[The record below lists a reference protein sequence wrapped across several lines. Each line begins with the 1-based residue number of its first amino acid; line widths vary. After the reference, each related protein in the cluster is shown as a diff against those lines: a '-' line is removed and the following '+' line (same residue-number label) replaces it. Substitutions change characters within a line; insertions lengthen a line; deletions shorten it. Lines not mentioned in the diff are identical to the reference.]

1 MNPRLLLVE
10 DEPGLVLTL
19 SDRLRAQGFQVDACG
34 SGREALRRL
43 SAQAYDVVVLD
54 IMLPDT
60 DGFEVCRRLRERDP
74 HTPVLMLSARDAVQD
89 RVRGLGVGADDYL
102 GKPFDAGEL
111 LARLTALLRRSGQAP
126 SGRRERLSFG
136 AVEIDLDAATCHVD
150 GRPVELSARLY
161 RLLCHF
167 AENPGVVLSRDR
179 LLNEVWGY
187 DALPSTRTVDVHVAW
202 LRQRIEADPKNPVH
216 LVTLHGLGYKLI
228 P

>member
-19 SDRLRAQGFQVDACG
+19 TDRLRAHGYRVEACA
-34 SGREALRRL
+34 SGREALRRMA
-43 SAQAYDVVVLD
+43 AQAFDLVVLD
-54 IMLPDT
+54 IMLPDS

-74 HTPVLMLSARDAVQD
+74 HTPVLMLTARDAVED
-89 RVRGLGVGADDYL
+89 RVRGLRSGADDYL
-102 GKPFDAGEL
+102 GKPFDAAEL
-111 LARLTALLRRSGQAP
+111 LARLDALLRRSGQMP
-126 SGRRERLSFG
+126 GGRSGRLRFG
-136 AVEIDLDAATCHVD
+136 AVEINLDAATCHVD
-150 GRPVELSARLY
+150 GEEVDLSARLY

-179 LLNEVWGY
+179 LLNDVWGY
-187 DALPSTRTVDVHVAW
+187 DALPTTRTVDVHISW

-216 LVTLHGLGYKLI
+216 LITVHGLGYKLV

>member
-1 MNPRLLLVE
+1 MNPRILLVE

-19 SDRLRAQGFQVDACG
+19 SDRLRAQGFHVDSCG
-34 SGREALRRL
+34 TGREALRRL
-43 SAQAYDVVVLD
+43 SAQAFDVVVLD
-54 IMLPDT
+54 IMLPDR

-74 HTPVLMLSARDAVQD
+74 HTPVLMLSARDSVED

-102 GKPFDAGEL
+102 GKPFDAVEL
-111 LARLTALLRRSGQAP
+111 LARLTALLRRSGQSL
-126 SGRRERLSFG
+126 SGRRERLGFG

-161 RLLCHF
+161 GLLCHF
-167 AENPGVVLSRDR
+167 AENPGVVFSRDR

-202 LRQRIEADPKNPVH
+202 LRQRIESDPKNPAH
-216 LVTLHGLGYKLI
+216 LVTVHGLGYKLV